1 MTMKPKTVT
10 KIKKTI
16 RNVLTV
22 FLLIFIIL
30 PALWVV
36 VSSFRPRRDILAKP
50 AVWVPRDLSFK
61 SYQMLFSGKKHGE
74 MSVPV
79 REYFRN
85 SIIISVTSTIV
96 AVGIGMLGGYAFSRF
111 RFRGKNT
118 LFLLIMLS
126 RTIPGIALSLPLLI
140 FYSYTKLIDTRIG
153 IIVVYVALNVPFAIW
168 LTDGFFREIPN
179 ELSESAQIDGCSRWQ
194 AFWKIDFPL
203 AGPGIGASGI
213 FAFLI
218 AWNEFAIANVLT
230 RTLRSKTMPV
240 GLFDFVFEF
249 VMDWRG
255 MCTLA
260 VIMLIPA
267 VIITFIIQKNL
278 VRGLTF
284 GALKG

>member
-1 MTMKPKTVT
+1 MKRRTV
-10 KIKKTI
+10 KKLKKS
-16 RNVLTV
+16 VLMVVTV
-22 FLLIFIIL
+22 LLLIFIIL
-30 PALWVV
+30 PALWIV
-36 VSSFRPRRDILAKP
+36 VSSFRPRKDILAKP
-50 AVWVPRDLSFK
+50 AVWVPRDLSLK
-61 SYQMLFSGKKHGE
+61 SYQMIFSGSRHGE

-79 REYFRN
+79 RDYFVN
-85 SIIISVTSTIV
+85 SIIISVSSTVV

-111 RFRGKNT
+111 RFKGKNT

-140 FYSYTKLIDTRIG
+140 FYSYTNLIDTKIG
-153 IIVVYVALNVPFAIW
+153 LIIVYVALNVPFAVW

-179 ELSESAQIDGCSRWQ
+179 ELAESAQIDGCSRWQ

>member
-1 MTMKPKTVT
+1 
-10 KIKKTI
+10 
-16 RNVLTV
+16 
-22 FLLIFIIL
+22 
-30 PALWVV
+30 
-36 VSSFRPRRDILAKP
+36 
-50 AVWVPRDLSFK
+50 
-61 SYQMLFSGKKHGE
+61 
-74 MSVPV
+74 
-79 REYFRN
+79 
-85 SIIISVTSTIV
+85 
-96 AVGIGMLGGYAFSRF
+96 
-111 RFRGKNT
+111 
-118 LFLLIMLS
+118 MLS

-140 FYSYTKLIDTRIG
+140 FYSYTKLIDTKIG
-153 IIVVYVALNVPFAIW
+153 IIIVYVALNVPFAVW
-168 LTDGFFREIPN
+168 LTDGFFREIPG
-179 ELSESAQIDGCSRWQ
+179 ELSESAQIDGCSRWK

-260 VIMLIPA
+260 VIMLVPA

>member
-1 MTMKPKTVT
+1 MEQ
-10 KIKKTI
+10 KKLKKLKKGVL
-16 RNVLTV
+16 NVITAIV
-22 FLLIFIIL
+22 LIIVIL
-30 PALWVV
+30 PALWVIL
-36 VSSFRPRRDILAKP
+36 SSFRPRKDILAKP
-50 AVWVPRDLSFK
+50 AVWIPRELSFK
-61 SYQMLFSGKKHGE
+61 SYRMIFSRARHGE

-85 SIIISVTSTIV
+85 SIIISISSTVV
-96 AVGIGMLGGYAFSRF
+96 AVAIGMLGGYAFSRF

-140 FYSYTKLIDTRIG
+140 FYSYTKLIDTKIG
-153 IIVVYVALNVPFAIW
+153 IVVVYVALNVPFAIW
-168 LTDGFFREIPN
+168 LTDGFFREIPT

-284 GALKG
+284 GALK

>member
-1 MTMKPKTVT
+1 MEQ
-10 KIKKTI
+10 KKLKKLKKGVL
-16 RNVLTV
+16 NVITAIV
-22 FLLIFIIL
+22 LIIVIL
-30 PALWVV
+30 PALWVIL
-36 VSSFRPRRDILAKP
+36 SSFRPRKDILAKP
-50 AVWVPRDLSFK
+50 AVWIPRELSFK
-61 SYQMLFSGKKHGE
+61 SYRMIFSRARHGE

-79 REYFRN
+79 REYFIN
-85 SIIISVTSTIV
+85 SIIISVSSTIV

-118 LFLLIMLS
+118 IFLLIMLS

-140 FYSYTKLIDTRIG
+140 FYSYTKLIDTKIG
-153 IIVVYVALNVPFAIW
+153 MIVVYVALNVPFTIW
-168 LTDGFFREIPN
+168 LTDGFFREIPT
-179 ELSESAQIDGCSRWQ
+179 ELSESAQIDGCSRWK
-194 AFWKIDFPL
+194 AFWRIDFPL

-284 GALKG
+284 GALK

>member
-1 MTMKPKTVT
+1 MKTRTV
-10 KIKKTI
+10 KKVKKVI
-16 RNVLTV
+16 LYVLAV
-22 FLLIFIIL
+22 LLIIIITL

-36 VSSFRPRRDILAKP
+36 LSSFRPRKDILAKP
-50 AVWVPRDLSFK
+50 AVWIPRNMSFK
-61 SYQMLFSGKKHGE
+61 SYRMLFSHAKKGE

-79 REYFRN
+79 SEYFRN
-85 SIIISVTSTIV
+85 SIIISLSSTFV

-140 FYSYTKLIDTRIG
+140 FYSYTNLIDTKIG
-153 IIVVYVALNVPFAIW
+153 IVIVYVALNVPFAVW

-278 VRGLTF
+278 VKGLTF

>member
-1 MTMKPKTVT
+1 MNGKVIKKVKKTVLN
-10 KIKKTI
+10 IFTI
-16 RNVLTV
+16 L
-22 FLLIFIIL
+22 LLIIITL
-30 PALWVV
+30 PALWIVL
-36 VSSFRPRRDILAKP
+36 SSFRPRKDILAKP
-50 AVWVPRDLSFK
+50 AVWVPRNLSFT
-61 SYQMLFSGKKHGE
+61 SYRMIFSGTKHGH

-79 REYFRN
+79 REYFIN
-85 SIIISVTSTIV
+85 SIIISVSSTIV

-111 RFRGKNT
+111 KFKHKNS

-126 RTIPGIALSLPLLI
+126 RAIPGIALSLPLLI
-140 FYSYTKLIDTRIG
+140 FYSYTKLIDTKIG
-153 IIVVYVALNVPFAIW
+153 IIIVYVALNVPFAIW

-179 ELSESAQIDGCSRWQ
+179 ELSESAQIDGCSRWK
-194 AFWKIDFPL
+194 AFWRIDFPL

-278 VRGLTF
+278 VKGLTF

>member
-1 MTMKPKTVT
+1 MEQ
-10 KIKKTI
+10 KKVK
-16 RNVLTV
+16 RLKKGVLNVITAIV
-22 FLLIFIIL
+22 LIIVLL
-30 PALWVV
+30 PALWVI
-36 VSSFRPRRDILAKP
+36 VSSFRPRKDILAKP
-50 AVWVPRDLSFK
+50 AVWIPRELSFK
-61 SYQMLFSGKKHGE
+61 SYRMIFSRARHGE

-79 REYFRN
+79 REYFIN
-85 SIIISVTSTIV
+85 SIIISVSSTIV

-118 LFLLIMLS
+118 IFLLIMLS

-140 FYSYTKLIDTRIG
+140 FYSYTKLIDTKIG
-153 IIVVYVALNVPFAIW
+153 MIIVYVALNVPFTIW
-168 LTDGFFREIPN
+168 LTDGFFREIPT
-179 ELSESAQIDGCSRWQ
+179 ELSESAQIDGCSRWK
-194 AFWKIDFPL
+194 AFWRIDFPL

-284 GALKG
+284 GALK

>member
-1 MTMKPKTVT
+1 MKQKTVKKVK
-10 KIKKTI
+10 KILLY
-16 RNVLTV
+16 VLTIM
-22 FLLIFIIL
+22 LLFVIIL
-30 PALWVV
+30 PALWIV
-36 VSSFRPRRDILAKP
+36 VSSLRPRKDILAKP
-50 AVWVPRDLSFK
+50 AVWVPRDLSFT
-61 SYQMLFSGKKHGE
+61 SYRMLFSGRRHGE

-85 SIIISVTSTIV
+85 SIIISVSSTII
-96 AVGIGMLGGYAFSRF
+96 AVGIGMFGGYAFSRF
-111 RFRGKNT
+111 KFRGKNT
-118 LFLLIMLS
+118 LFLFIMLS

-140 FYSYTKLIDTRIG
+140 FYSYTKLIDTKIG
-153 IIVVYVALNVPFAIW
+153 IIIVYVALNVPFAIW
-168 LTDGFFREIPN
+168 LTDGFFREIPG
-179 ELSESAQIDGCSRWQ
+179 ELSESAQIDGCSRWK

-255 MCTLA
+255 MCALA

-278 VRGLTF
+278 VKGLTF

>member
-1 MTMKPKTVT
+1 MEIRTV
-10 KIKKTI
+10 KRVKKTLVNI
-16 RNVLTV
+16 VTGIV
-22 FLLIFIIL
+22 LIFILI
-30 PALWVV
+30 PAVWVV
-36 VSSFRPRRDILAKP
+36 VSSFRPRKDILAKP
-50 AVWVPRDLSFK
+50 AVWVPRDLSIK
-61 SYQMLFSGKKHGE
+61 SYRMVFSGSRHGE

-79 REYFRN
+79 REYFVN
-85 SIIISVTSTIV
+85 SIIISVASTVI

-111 RFRGKNT
+111 RFRGKNA
-118 LFLLIMLS
+118 LFLVIMLS
-126 RTIPGIALSLPLLI
+126 RTVPGIALSLPLLI
-140 FYSYTKLIDTRIG
+140 FYSYTKLIDTKIG
-153 IIVVYVALNVPFAIW
+153 IIIVYVALNVPFTIW

-179 ELSESAQIDGCSRWQ
+179 ELSESAQIDGCSRWE
-194 AFWKIDFPL
+194 AFWRIDFPL

-230 RTLRSKTMPV
+230 RTLKSKTMPV

-260 VIMLIPA
+260 VIMLVPA

-284 GALKG
+284 GAVKG

>member
-1 MTMKPKTVT
+1 MRARTVRKMKKGFMN
-10 KIKKTI
+10 IITI
-16 RNVLTV
+16 IILTV
-22 FLLIFIIL
+22 VLL

-36 VSSFRPRRDILAKP
+36 LASFRPRRDILAKP
-50 AVWVPRDLSFK
+50 AVWVPRELSFK
-61 SYQMLFSGKKHGE
+61 SYRMIFSGGKHGE

-79 REYFRN
+79 PDYFKN
-85 SIIISVTSTIV
+85 SIIISISSTIV
-96 AVGIGMLGGYAFSRF
+96 AVSIGMLGGYAFSRF

-118 LFLLIMLS
+118 IFLLIMLS
-126 RTIPGIALSLPLLI
+126 RTVPGIALSLPLLI
-140 FYSYTKLIDTRIG
+140 FYSYTGLIDTKIG
-153 IIVVYVALNVPFAIW
+153 LIIVYVALNIPFSIW
-168 LTDGFFREIPN
+168 LTDGFFREIPV
-179 ELSESAQIDGCSRWQ
+179 ELSESAQIDGCSRWK

-203 AGPGIGASGI
+203 AGPGIGAAGI

-230 RTLRSKTMPV
+230 RSLNSKTMPV
-240 GLFDFVFEF
+240 GLYDFVFEF

-278 VRGLTF
+278 VKGLTF

>member
-1 MTMKPKTVT
+1 MKTRTV
-10 KIKKTI
+10 KKVKKMI
-16 RNVLTV
+16 LYVLAI
-22 FLLIFIIL
+22 LLIIIITL

-36 VSSFRPRRDILAKP
+36 LSSFRPRKDILAKP
-50 AVWVPRDLSFK
+50 AVWVPRNMSIK
-61 SYQMLFSGKKHGE
+61 SYRMLFSHAKKGE

-79 REYFRN
+79 SEYFRN
-85 SIIISVTSTIV
+85 SIIISLSSTIV

-140 FYSYTKLIDTRIG
+140 FYSYTNLIDTKIG
-153 IIVVYVALNVPFAIW
+153 IVIVYVALNVPFAVW
-168 LTDGFFREIPN
+168 LTDGFFREIPT

-278 VRGLTF
+278 VKGLTF

>member
-1 MTMKPKTVT
+1 
-10 KIKKTI
+10 
-16 RNVLTV
+16 VL
-22 FLLIFIIL
+22 
-30 PALWVV
+30 
-36 VSSFRPRRDILAKP
+36 SSFRPRKDILAKP
-50 AVWVPRDLSFK
+50 AVWVPRDMSFK
-61 SYQMLFSGKKHGE
+61 SYRMLFSGKKHGE

-85 SIIISVTSTIV
+85 SIIISVSSTIV
-96 AVGIGMLGGYAFSRF
+96 AVGIGMLGGYAFSRY
-111 RFRGKNT
+111 RFRGKNA

-140 FYSYTKLIDTRIG
+140 FYSYTNLIDTKIG
-153 IIVVYVALNVPFAIW
+153 IVIVYVALNVPFAIW

-179 ELSESAQIDGCSRWQ
+179 ELAESAQIDGCSRWQ

-284 GALKG
+284 GAFKG

>member
-1 MTMKPKTVT
+1 MERRT
-10 KIKKTI
+10 IKKLKKA
-16 RNVLTV
+16 VLMIVTLL
-22 FLLIFIIL
+22 LLIFIIL
-30 PALWVV
+30 PALWIVI
-36 VSSFRPRRDILAKP
+36 SSFRPRKDILAKP
-50 AVWVPRDLSFK
+50 AVWVPRDLNIK
-61 SYQMLFSGKKHGE
+61 SYQMIFSGSRHGE

-79 REYFRN
+79 REYFVN
-85 SIIISVTSTIV
+85 SIIISVSSTVV

-111 RFRGKNT
+111 KFKGKNT

-140 FYSYTKLIDTRIG
+140 FYSYTNLIDTKIG
-153 IIVVYVALNVPFAIW
+153 LIVVYVALNVPFAVW

-179 ELSESAQIDGCSRWQ
+179 ELAESAQIDGCSRWQ

>member
-1 MTMKPKTVT
+1 MKRRTVKKLKKTVLM
-10 KIKKTI
+10 
-16 RNVLTV
+16 VVTV
-22 FLLIFIIL
+22 FLLVFIIL
-30 PALWVV
+30 PALWIVI
-36 VSSFRPRRDILAKP
+36 SSFRPRKDILAKP
-50 AVWVPRDLSFK
+50 AVWVPRDLNIK
-61 SYQMLFSGKKHGE
+61 SYQMIFSGSRHGE

-79 REYFRN
+79 REYFVN
-85 SIIISVTSTIV
+85 SIIISVSSTVV

-111 RFRGKNT
+111 KFKGKNT

-140 FYSYTKLIDTRIG
+140 FYSYTNLIDTKIG
-153 IIVVYVALNVPFAIW
+153 LIIVYVALNVPFAVW

-179 ELSESAQIDGCSRWQ
+179 ELAESAQIDGCSRWQ

>member
-1 MTMKPKTVT
+1 MQIRMIK
-10 KIKKTI
+10 KIKRVILYILTI
-16 RNVLTV
+16 L
-22 FLLIFIIL
+22 LLIVITL
-30 PALWVV
+30 PALWIIL
-36 VSSFRPRRDILAKP
+36 SSFRPRKDILAKP
-50 AVWVPRDLSFK
+50 AVWVPKDLSFK
-61 SYQMLFSGKKHGE
+61 SYRMLFSSARKGE

-85 SIIISVTSTIV
+85 SIIISLSSTVV

-126 RTIPGIALSLPLLI
+126 RTVPGIALSLPLLI
-140 FYSYTKLIDTRIG
+140 FYSYTKLIDTKIG
-153 IIVVYVALNVPFAIW
+153 IVIVYVALNVPFAIW
-168 LTDGFFREIPN
+168 LTDGFFREIPT
-179 ELSESAQIDGCSRWQ
+179 ELSESAQIDGCSRWK
-194 AFWKIDFPL
+194 AFWRIDFPL

-278 VRGLTF
+278 VKGLTF

>member
-1 MTMKPKTVT
+1 MKVRT
-10 KIKKTI
+10 KKRIKKTML
-16 RNVLTV
+16 NVITGI
-22 FLLIFIIL
+22 LIVLIL
-30 PALWVV
+30 IPALWIV
-36 VSSFRPRRDILAKP
+36 VSSFRPRKDILAKP
-50 AVWVPRDLSFK
+50 AVWVPRELSFK
-61 SYQMLFSGKKHGE
+61 SYTMIFSGSRHGE

-79 REYFRN
+79 RAYFIN
-85 SIIISVTSTIV
+85 SIIISLASTVI

-111 RFRGKNT
+111 RFKGKNT
-118 LFLLIMLS
+118 LFLVIMLS
-126 RTIPGIALSLPLLI
+126 RTVPGIALSLPLLI
-140 FYSYTKLIDTRIG
+140 FYSYTKLIDTKIG
-153 IIVVYVALNVPFAIW
+153 IIIVYVALNVPFAIW
-168 LTDGFFREIPN
+168 LTDGFFREIPT
-179 ELSESAQIDGCSRWQ
+179 ELSDSAQIDGCSRWQ

-260 VIMLIPA
+260 VVMLVPA

>member
-1 MTMKPKTVT
+1 MSRKAMKGLKNGILNAVTV
-10 KIKKTI
+10 I
-16 RNVLTV
+16 VL
-22 FLLIFIIL
+22 IIVLL
-30 PALWVV
+30 PALWIVL
-36 VSSFRPRRDILAKP
+36 SSLRPTKDILAKP
-50 AVWVPRDLSFK
+50 AVWAPRDLSFV
-61 SYQMLFSGKKHGE
+61 SYGMIFSESRHGE
-74 MSVPV
+74 KSRPV
-79 REYFRN
+79 KAYFTN
-85 SIIISVTSTIV
+85 SIIISISSTLI
-96 AVGIGMLGGYAFSRF
+96 AVSIGMLGGYAFSRF

-140 FYSYTKLIDTRIG
+140 LYTRTRLIDTKMGMVI
-153 IIVVYVALNVPFAIW
+153 VYVALNVPFTIW
-168 LTDGFFREIPN
+168 LTDGFFREIPA
-179 ELSESAQIDGCSRWQ
+179 ELSESAQIDGCTRWK

-230 RTLRSKTMPV
+230 RTLNSKTMPV
-240 GLFDFVFEF
+240 GLFDFVAQF
-249 VMDWRG
+249 VMDWKG

-284 GALKG
+284 GAIKG

>member
-1 MTMKPKTVT
+1 MKRRTVKKLKKTVLMVVT
-10 KIKKTI
+10 
-16 RNVLTV
+16 VL
-22 FLLIFIIL
+22 LLIFIIL
-30 PALWVV
+30 PALWIV
-36 VSSFRPRRDILAKP
+36 VSSFRPRKDILAKP
-50 AVWVPRDLSFK
+50 AVWVPRDLDIK
-61 SYQMLFSGKKHGE
+61 SYQMIFSGSRHGE

-79 REYFRN
+79 REYFMN
-85 SIIISVTSTIV
+85 SIIISVSSTVV

-111 RFRGKNT
+111 RFKGKNT

-140 FYSYTKLIDTRIG
+140 FYSYTNLIDTKIG
-153 IIVVYVALNVPFAIW
+153 LIIVYVALNVPFAVW

-179 ELSESAQIDGCSRWQ
+179 ELAESAQIDGCSRWQ

>member
-1 MTMKPKTVT
+1 MKRRTV
-10 KIKKTI
+10 KKLKKS
-16 RNVLTV
+16 VLMVVTV
-22 FLLIFIIL
+22 LLLIFIIL
-30 PALWVV
+30 PALWIV
-36 VSSFRPRRDILAKP
+36 VSSFRPRKDILAKP
-50 AVWVPRDLSFK
+50 AVWVPRDLDIK
-61 SYQMLFSGKKHGE
+61 SYQMIFSGSRHGE

-79 REYFRN
+79 REYFMN
-85 SIIISVTSTIV
+85 SIIISVSSTVV

-111 RFRGKNT
+111 RFKGKNT

-140 FYSYTKLIDTRIG
+140 FYSYTNLIDTKIG
-153 IIVVYVALNVPFAIW
+153 LIIVYVALNVPFAVW

-179 ELSESAQIDGCSRWQ
+179 ELAESAQIDGCSRWQ

>member
-1 MTMKPKTVT
+1 MEQ
-10 KIKKTI
+10 KKVK
-16 RNVLTV
+16 RLKKGVLNVITAIV
-22 FLLIFIIL
+22 LIIVLL
-30 PALWVV
+30 PALWVI
-36 VSSFRPRRDILAKP
+36 VSSFRPRKDILAKP
-50 AVWVPRDLSFK
+50 AVWIPRELSFK
-61 SYQMLFSGKKHGE
+61 SYRMIFSRARHGE

-79 REYFRN
+79 REYFIN
-85 SIIISVTSTIV
+85 SIIISVSSTIV

-118 LFLLIMLS
+118 IFLLIMLS

-140 FYSYTKLIDTRIG
+140 FYSYTKLIDTKIG
-153 IIVVYVALNVPFAIW
+153 MIVVYVALNVPFTIW
-168 LTDGFFREIPN
+168 LTDGFFREIPT
-179 ELSESAQIDGCSRWQ
+179 ELSESAQIDGCSRWK
-194 AFWKIDFPL
+194 AFWRIDFPL

-284 GALKG
+284 GALK

>member
-1 MTMKPKTVT
+1 MRAKSV
-10 KIKKTI
+10 KKVKKGLMNILTI
-16 RNVLTV
+16 AI
-22 FLLIFIIL
+22 LIIVVL
-30 PALWVV
+30 PAIWVV
-36 VSSFRPRRDILAKP
+36 LSSFRPRKDILAKP
-50 AVWVPRDLSFK
+50 AVWIPKDLSFK
-61 SYQMLFSGKKHGE
+61 SYRMLFSGARHGE

-79 REYFRN
+79 PDYFKN
-85 SIIISVTSTIV
+85 SIIISVSSTIV

-111 RFRGKNT
+111 RFKGKNT
-118 LFLLIMLS
+118 VFLLIMLS
-126 RTIPGIALSLPLLI
+126 RTVPGIALSLPLLI
-140 FYSYTKLIDTRIG
+140 FYSYTKLIDTRMG
-153 IIVVYVALNVPFAIW
+153 IIIVYVALNVPFTIW
-168 LTDGFFREIPN
+168 LTDGFFREIPV
-179 ELSESAQIDGCSRWQ
+179 ELSESAQIDGCSRWK
-194 AFWKIDFPL
+194 AFWRIDFPL
-203 AGPGIGASGI
+203 AGPGIGAAGI

-230 RTLRSKTMPV
+230 RSLNSKTMPV

>member
-1 MTMKPKTVT
+1 MEQ
-10 KIKKTI
+10 KKVKRLKKGI
-16 RNVLTV
+16 LNVITAIV
-22 FLLIFIIL
+22 LIIVLL
-30 PALWVV
+30 PALWVI
-36 VSSFRPRRDILAKP
+36 VSSFRPRKDILAKP
-50 AVWVPRDLSFK
+50 AVWIPRELSFK
-61 SYQMLFSGKKHGE
+61 SYRMIFSRARHGE

-79 REYFRN
+79 REYFIN
-85 SIIISVTSTIV
+85 SIIISVSSTIV

-118 LFLLIMLS
+118 IFLLIMLS

-140 FYSYTKLIDTRIG
+140 FYSYTKLIDTKIG
-153 IIVVYVALNVPFAIW
+153 MIVVYVALNVPFTIW
-168 LTDGFFREIPN
+168 LTDGFFREIPT
-179 ELSESAQIDGCSRWQ
+179 ELSESAQIDGCSRWK
-194 AFWKIDFPL
+194 AFWRIDFPL

-284 GALKG
+284 GALK